1 MGFFNKIKNTFNQ
14 MTGSTG
20 NIQLRINKAQYAR
33 GESIDVA
40 FTLYATGALKGKSV
54 NIELVATER
63 IKFQVPVQNTSSSS
77 NSSWTRTEERTQEHQ
92 TYRHVEMLDAAGI
105 QLNEGESR
113 EYTGTLRVPE
123 VTQATYQGVNAQH
136 TWQVRAFVD
145 VPMGGDIDAETDIAV
160 L

>member
-20 NIQLRINKAQYAR
+20 NLQLRIDKAQYAR
-33 GESIDVA
+33 GEAIEVA
-40 FTLYATGALKGKSV
+40 FTVYATGALKGKSV

-63 IKFQVPVQNTSSSS
+63 IKFQVPVQNTSGSD
-77 NSSWTRTEERTQEHQ
+77 SSWTRNEERTQEHQ
-92 TYRHVEMLDAAGI
+92 TYRHVEMLEVAGI

-113 EYTGTLRVPE
+113 EFTGTLQVPMGM
-123 VTQATYQGVNAQH
+123 QPTYQGVNAQH
-136 TWQVRAFVD
+136 TWKVRAFVD
-145 VPMGGDIDAETDIAV
+145 VPMGGDIDAETGITV